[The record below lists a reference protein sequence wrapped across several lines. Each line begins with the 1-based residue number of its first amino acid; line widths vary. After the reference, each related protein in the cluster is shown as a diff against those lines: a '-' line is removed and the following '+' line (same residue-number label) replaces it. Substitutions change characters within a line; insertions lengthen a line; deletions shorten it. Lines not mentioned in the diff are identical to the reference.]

1 MAKKSNKTECESKA
15 DLKERGQGERFTRIR
30 RITGYLSSIYAF
42 NDGKKAELNDRVKHG

>member
-15 DLKERGQGERFTRIR
+15 SLRERGQGERFTRIR